1 MMEGSVSFSFL
12 FATLFACCL
21 LFTVILNS
29 ILLKFLRTLGTK
41 NQPGKVMVRWGAQS
55 KPAIGG
61 ISFFIAF
68 LLTLVAGAIIAE
80 DQILS
85 NLQLIGWV
93 LAASLAFITG
103 LWDDA
108 FNTNPLLK
116 FIAQSLCAL
125 ILISSGTSIELF
137 DLDILNYALTFIWI
151 IGLMNSI
158 NMLDNMDA
166 ITTIVSLFILVF
178 FQLVLALQGH
188 ISSYLMVVFLGLT
201 ATLLGFL
208 VHNWHPSK
216 LYMGDSGSQFL
227 GLVLGAGAIHLCW
240 NYPFSSP
247 EIVDPRNIILPAVVF
262 LLPIAD
268 TTLVSVNRIL
278 HKRSPFVGG
287 RDHST
292 HNFSYLGMRDD
303 FVAVSYSFFSM
314 IQIVLAMGL
323 VLFIT
328 EWTISWTLV
337 YSAYIAFFIF
347 TLFFIAR
354 KNMKLGKYNYE

>member
-1 MMEGSVSFSFL
+1 MDGSVSFSFL
-12 FATLFACCL
+12 FGALFVCCL
-21 LFTVILNS
+21 FFTVILNS

-80 DQILS
+80 DQILG

-116 FIAQSLCAL
+116 FGAQTACSI
-125 ILISSGTSIELF
+125 ILIATGTYIQIF
-137 DLDILNYALTFIWI
+137 DLDILNYALTFLWI

-178 FQLVLALQGH
+178 FQLVLALQAH

-208 VHNWHPSK
+208 AHNWHPSK

-240 NYPFSSP
+240 NYPFSAPTEFDARS
-247 EIVDPRNIILPAVVF
+247 VILPIVVF

-268 TTLVSVNRIL
+268 TTLVSINRII

-303 FVAVSYSFFSM
+303 FVAVTYSFFSM
-314 IQIVLAMGL
+314 INLVLAMGII
-323 VLFIT
+323 LFIT
-328 EWTISWTLV
+328 EWTFSWTLC
-337 YSAYIAFFIF
+337 YTCYILFFIF

-354 KNMKLGKYNYE
+354 RNRKSGKYSYE